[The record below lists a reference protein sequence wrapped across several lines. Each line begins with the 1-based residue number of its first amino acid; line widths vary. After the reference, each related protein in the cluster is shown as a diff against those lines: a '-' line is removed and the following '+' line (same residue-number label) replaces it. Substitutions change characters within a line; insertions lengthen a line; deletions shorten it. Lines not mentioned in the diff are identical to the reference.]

1 MTRREILGAVAAA
14 LQDGHLE
21 QADAMLRKAAAEK
34 MPRAASFY
42 YSEGKTAVSK
52 SYGEA
57 RQDSKFLIASISKPM
72 AVAGVLWVAERKKI
86 DLGDAVER
94 YLPEFVGGERS
105 QVQVRHLLTHTSGLP
120 DMLPEN
126 TALRQRNAPLS
137 EFVRLG
143 LRTPL
148 LFAPGSRWS
157 YSSTGILLA
166 CEIAQRVDGRPI
178 AQLLAEEIFRPLGMQ
193 NTVLGLGRFRVD
205 DMVRSQTEHAPAD
218 LGGAA
223 GTEKWD
229 WNSAYWRGLGAP
241 WGGVHATAEDVA
253 KFLRACGEQGTGMP
267 LRVES
272 RRAMV
277 RNQNAPGLV
286 PYGCG
291 FALGARLSPGL
302 GADAYGH
309 GGSTGTLAWANPA
322 KGSVFVLLSSLPDVV
337 ARKKILQPVSQLFS
351 A

>member
-1 MTRREILGAVAAA
+1 MTRREMWGAVAAA
-14 LQDGHLE
+14 LQDGRLE

-57 RQDSKFLIASISKPM
+57 RQDSKFLVASISKPM

-86 DLGDAVER
+86 DLGDPVER
-94 YLPEFVGGERS
+94 YLPEFVGGERP

-193 NTVLGLGRFRVD
+193 NTVLGLGRFRVA

-223 GTEKWD
+223 G
-229 WNSAYWRGLGAP
+229 AGACLITDAWEGIEQFLKP
-241 WGGVHATAEDVA
+241 DEGVLVARDGADVA
-253 KFLRACGEQGTGMP
+253 AILESLTPERAGAIGGQA
-267 LRVES
+267 LSRVMAEHTYS
-272 RRAMV
+272 RRAQQV
-277 RNQNAPGLV
+277 EDILRET
-286 PYGCG
+286 
-291 FALGARLSPGL
+291 F
-302 GADAYGH
+302 
-309 GGSTGTLAWANPA
+309 
-322 KGSVFVLLSSLPDVV
+322 
-337 ARKKILQPVSQLFS
+337 ARKRERS
-351 A
+351 AA